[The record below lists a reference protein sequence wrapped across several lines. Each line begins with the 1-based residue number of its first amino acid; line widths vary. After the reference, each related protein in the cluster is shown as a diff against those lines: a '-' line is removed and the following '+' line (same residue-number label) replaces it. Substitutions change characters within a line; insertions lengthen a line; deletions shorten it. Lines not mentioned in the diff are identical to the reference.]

1 MSIPLSTLLEKLES
15 LAPLRYAEEWDNV
28 GLLIDPR
35 ARGADLA
42 VRRVMLCIDATPA
55 VVEEAVNA
63 RIGCLVAYH
72 PPLFR
77 PQKRLSNADAP
88 LLFAAARHGF
98 AVYSPHTALDAV
110 PEGINDW
117 LVEALPVGA
126 AQALTP
132 YPEHD
137 PNARFKLVVFV
148 PRDHADRLRDA
159 LSEAG
164 AGRIGAYS
172 RCSFNITGEG
182 TFFGEPGASPVVG
195 QAGELE
201 RVDEERLE
209 MVCSQRS
216 LPAISATIAR
226 HHPYEE
232 PAWDLYPLAPKPD
245 ERAGAG
251 RLVTLEQETSLSDIV
266 ERFKSHLELP
276 RLRVALSP
284 AHRDGAY
291 VRRVAI
297 CAGSGRSVF
306 EKAPEAEVYVTGELG
321 HHDVLALVNRGKS
334 VVLAEHT
341 HTERGYLPRFRER
354 LLSATQNEA
363 EVLLAESDREPLA
376 WI

>member
-1 MSIPLSTLLEKLES
+1 MSIALSTLLEKLER
-15 LAPLRYAEEWDNV
+15 LAPLHYAEEWDNV

-35 ARGADLA
+35 TRGADIA
-42 VRRVMLCIDATPA
+42 VRRVMLCIDATPT
-55 VVEEAVNA
+55 VVDEAVNA

-77 PQKRLSNADAP
+77 PQKRLSNADMP
-88 LLFAAARHGF
+88 LVFAAARHGF

-117 LVEALPVGA
+117 LVEALGA
-126 AQALTP
+126 GSVQAITP
-132 YPEHD
+132 HPRLD
-137 PNARFKLVVFV
+137 ANARFKLVVFV

-159 LSEAG
+159 LSDAG

-172 RCSFNITGEG
+172 RCSFNLSGEG
-182 TFFGEPGASPVVG
+182 TFFGESGASPVIG

-201 RVDEERLE
+201 RVDEERIE
-209 MVCSQRS
+209 MVCSQRALADVS
-216 LPAISATIAR
+216 AAITR

-232 PAWDLYPLAPKPD
+232 PAWDLYPQAAKPD
-245 ERAGAG
+245 PSAGAG
-251 RLVTLEQETSLSDIV
+251 RLVTLEQETPLSDIV
-266 ERFKSHLELP
+266 ERFKAHLELP
-276 RLRVALSP
+276 RLRVALAP
-284 AHRDGAY
+284 AHRDGGR

-306 EKAPEAEVYVTGELG
+306 ENAPDAEVYVSGELG
-321 HHDVLALVNRGKS
+321 HHDVLALVSRGKS

-341 HTERGYLPRFRER
+341 HTERGYLPRLRDR
-354 LLSATQNEA
+354 LLGVLGDEVEILIA
-363 EVLLAESDREPLA
+363 ETDREPLA